1 MKICKGDTVV
11 VIAGKEKGKSGKVL
25 EVNRER
31 QRVLIEKI
39 NMVKRHQR
47 PNQQNRQGGI
57 VEKEALLHVSNVM
70 LADPKSGKPTRI
82 GMKVQKDGTKQRIA
96 KRSGEIIA
104 VVR

>member
-1 MKICKGDTVV
+1 MKICKGDMVV
-11 VIAGKEKGKSGKVL
+11 IIAGKEKGKSGKVL

-31 QRVLIEKI
+31 QRVLIEKL

-57 VEKEALLHVSNVM
+57 VEKEALLHISNVM
-70 LADPKSGKPTRI
+70 LADPKTGKPTRV
-82 GMKVQKDGTKQRIA
+82 GVSVLKDGTKQRVA

-104 VVR
+104 VNR